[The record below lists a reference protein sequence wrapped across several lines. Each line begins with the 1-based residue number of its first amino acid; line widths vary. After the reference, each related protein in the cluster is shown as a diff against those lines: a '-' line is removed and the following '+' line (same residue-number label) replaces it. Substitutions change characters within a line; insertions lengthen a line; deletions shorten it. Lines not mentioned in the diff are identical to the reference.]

1 MSRRPPGSTLTDT
14 LSLHSAL
21 PIWLIGIAWAWLV
34 TAPLLLLLS
43 ARLTAPRLGLSLWQ
57 IARAMLP
64 GLAPALVMAVGVC
77 LADQELLAL
86 LGLAAP
92 LPLALLVPLG
102 ALPYGALPCLLE
114 PDRIS
119 DVMPP
124 ILRCECTSPSMGM
137 LPRIL
142 ARSCPA

>member
-64 GLAPALVMAVGVC
+64 GLAPALVMAVGVG

-92 LPLALLVPLG
+92 IRLALLVALG
-102 ALPYGALPCLLE
+102 ALLYGALLWLLE
-114 PDRIS
+114 REAIS
-119 DVMPP
+119 EVMRLV
-124 ILRCECTSPSMGM
+124 LRREASSKIG
-137 LPRIL
+137 R
-142 ARSCPA
+142 AHV